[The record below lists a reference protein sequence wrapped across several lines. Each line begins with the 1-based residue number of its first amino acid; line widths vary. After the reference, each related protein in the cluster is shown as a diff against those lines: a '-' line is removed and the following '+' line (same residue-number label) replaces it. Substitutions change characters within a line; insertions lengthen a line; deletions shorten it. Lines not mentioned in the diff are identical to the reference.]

1 MVTTFLSGLLIA
13 AHFLRAGI
21 IPLASL
27 GIMFPFLLTIRS
39 RWATVLAQ
47 LALATAAV
55 VWLITIHSIAMQR
68 LSEGLPWMRMT
79 FILGTV
85 VLITVASVFLIHE
98 PSTTE

>member
-1 MVTTFLSGLLIA
+1 MVTTFLSGLLILFA

-68 LSEGLPWMRMT
+68 LSE
-79 FILGTV
+79 
-85 VLITVASVFLIHE
+85 ASHGCE
-98 PSTTE
+98 